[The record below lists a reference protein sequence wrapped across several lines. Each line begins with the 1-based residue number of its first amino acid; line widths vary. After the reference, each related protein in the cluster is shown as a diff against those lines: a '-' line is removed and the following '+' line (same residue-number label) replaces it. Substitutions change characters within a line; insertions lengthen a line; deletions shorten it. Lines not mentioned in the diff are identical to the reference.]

1 MTLHNNNIFKSSS
14 NKDLECKYINQL
26 CTQGTI
32 CEKDPD
38 NNIVKYFVSRN
49 VFKWESFIYLKF
61 VTLDI
66 FPLTTSCNGKFV
78 HYTSNMKSF
87 RNILKNAGKKYS
99 YIFNE
104 LFSFLNNM
112 KSLHFLHGNLHIDNI
127 FVEKHPKL
135 KFAVIDFSN
144 SFLLC
149 SSKMTSPSYKR
160 TSFMKEYESDVKW
173 KYIVY
178 WDFITIYI
186 SIKLFM
192 IKDITALTALEIAIQ
207 TYVPKP
213 ILSECINFWLKEK
226 NRQNLEKAL
235 Q

>member
-1 MTLHNNNIFKSSS
+1 MSLNNNIFKLS
-14 NKDLECKYINQL
+14 NNQDIDCKYINQL
-26 CTQGTI
+26 CTQATI

-38 NNIVKYFVSRN
+38 NNIVKYFGSKD
-49 VFKWESFIYLKF
+49 VFQWESFIYLQF
-61 VTLDI
+61 VTCDI
-66 FPLTTSCNGKFV
+66 FPLTTSCNGKLI
-78 HYTSNMKSF
+78 HYTKNMKTF
-87 RNILKNAGKKYS
+87 RNTLKRFRKNYS
-99 YIFNE
+99 FIFNE

-127 FVEKHPKL
+127 FVEEHPKL
-135 KFAVIDFSN
+135 KFSVIDFSN
-144 SFLLC
+144 SFVLAL
-149 SSKMTSPSYKR
+149 SKVKSPSYKR
-160 TSFMKEYESDVKW
+160 SSFVKEYESDVKW

-192 IKDITALTALEIAIQ
+192 IKDVTALTALEIAIQ
-207 TYVPKP
+207 TYVPKS

-226 NRQNLEKAL
+226 KRQRLEKAL